1 MNMNHGGSTELV
13 KTILSFLP
21 GVDCCGLGGCG
32 KETCQ
37 ACAQAIAESANPA
50 MCPACN
56 QEKID
61 AIAELL
67 GVPSIAAKNEIA
79 FVSCSGSAAGKRRF
93 ADCKTCKEAVK
104 SGFQRGECKDGC
116 VGAVSYTHLK
126 EGDSARIYFTD

>member
-116 VGAVSYTHLK
+116 VGAVSYTHL
-126 EGDSARIYFTD
+126 